1 MIFKTAI
8 LQMRSRNRDIQNNI
22 SIVIDRMKE
31 AKSNHAD
38 ILLLP

>member
-22 SIVIDRMKE
+22 STVIKKME
-31 AKSNHAD
+31 
-38 ILLLP
+38 